1 MVSLL
6 SVTASQGGSVLVL
19 YYSRTGPVLWR
30 FYLAF
35 RGVNYDFVVS
45 IPRNA
50 GLSQCSTR
58 RSRVRL
64 QVGYRFQS
72 HADQPQGATLV
83 AFPVIDYFL
92 SDNTS

>member
-19 YYSRTGPVLWR
+19 YYSRTGTVLWR

-58 RSRVRL
+58 RSAGSITGGL
-64 QVGYRFQS
+64 QIPESRRSASKCNVGSLSS
-72 HADQPQGATLV
+72 H
-83 AFPVIDYFL
+83 
-92 SDNTS
+92 